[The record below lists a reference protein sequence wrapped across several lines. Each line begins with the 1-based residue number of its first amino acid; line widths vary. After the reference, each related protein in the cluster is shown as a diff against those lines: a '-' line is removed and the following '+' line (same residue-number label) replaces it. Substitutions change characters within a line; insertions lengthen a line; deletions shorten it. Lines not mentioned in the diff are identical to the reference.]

1 MSKPVKHDRNLFNLD
16 HTDSPDLEEVGGK
29 ALNLWH
35 LTQQE
40 FKVPPWFAI
49 CSRAYQAFLSFHD
62 LKPSIAKIL
71 KQVDMEQR
79 ESVIQA
85 SDKIQAL
92 IHDCELPKDL
102 GLEIGQVL
110 ANNFAPDTTF
120 AVRSS
125 AVSEDTAAASFAG
138 QMDSFLYQRG
148 VEQVCESI
156 RDCWASAFTE
166 RVLIYRHS
174 HQIPMFEERM
184 GVVVQE
190 MIAGDISGV
199 TFTAN
204 PMNGDWECMSI
215 SATYGLGEGI
225 VSGNVS
231 SDTYLYQARN
241 DSIECQVAAKEEWV
255 QFDDALGRGTKQIP
269 VALDDQNQQVFSDEK
284 LRELIPT
291 WKAIESYYGYPQDIE
306 WTLAQGELFIL
317 QSRPIT
323 TLETWPGIPRLWDN
337 SNIIESYSGV
347 TTPLT
352 FTFASEAYTMAYKQ
366 FCEIMG
372 VSQSVIQE
380 NDDLFPNM
388 IGLIRGRVY
397 YNLISWYRILALFP
411 GFQYNKAFMET
422 MMGVKEVERY
432 TPSENH
438 DVSFS
443 RKWGVLFPRLV
454 KLLLG
459 LVVNLYRIE
468 GRIKRFDENFREIYG
483 QHAKKNFDA
492 MSTDALVSLYL
503 ELKRKLLFNW
513 KPPLINDFYAMIFY
527 GVLQKL
533 VQKWVPDGGA
543 TLQNDLLCGEG
554 GIESTEPTHAIMRM
568 ALMIRKDEELKA
580 WFQKQDRDQ
589 LYQALQ
595 AQEDPA
601 FMELRDAVDDY
612 LDKYG
617 YRCMEELKLESLSL
631 NDDPGFLFS
640 LIGNYISMENMDLAG
655 MQARERQIRLDA
667 EKKVKQNLRGMKDW
681 IRKPLFSWVLKNARR
696 FVKNRENMRFN
707 RTKIFG
713 LVRDMF
719 NAVGRQFEAMHVL
732 ETSRDIYFLELNEI
746 IGFVNGTSTTPELA
760 KLAKLRKE
768 SFEGFSEQEPAEHF
782 ITYGP
787 VWVGNQFQAEQKED
801 DSEVEDGILKGVGCC
816 PGTLTA
822 QVKIV
827 RNSRDDVDLKGK
839 ILVADRTD
847 PGWVPLFPTARGLL
861 IERGSLLSHSAIV
874 ARELGIPTI
883 VGVRHLMTTLEDGQ
897 VVEMDGSTGRI
908 NYQPEPSATSGAD
921 DV

>member
-1 MSKPVKHDRNLFNLD
+1 MVKKMNDRTLFM
-16 HTDSPDLEEVGGK
+16 LEQTEDPQLQEIGGK
-29 ALNLWH
+29 ALNLWR
-35 LTQQE
+35 LTRQD
-40 FKVPPWFAI
+40 FKVPTWFAV
-49 CSRAYQAFLSFHD
+49 CASAYQQFLALHD
-62 LKPSIAKIL
+62 LKNSIGGIL
-71 KQVDMEQR
+71 KQVNMEKR

-85 SDKIQAL
+85 ADKIQTL
-92 IHDCELPKDL
+92 IGDCELPKEL
-102 GLEIGQVL
+102 SLKIGDYLSTQ
-110 ANNFAPDTTF
+110 FDPKTPF

-148 VEQVCESI
+148 VAQVCESI
-156 RDCWASAFTE
+156 KACWASAFTE

-174 HQIPMFEERM
+174 HQIPLFEERM

-190 MIAGDISGV
+190 MISGDISGV

-204 PMNGDWECMSI
+204 PMNGDWESMSI

-231 SDTYLYQARN
+231 SDTYFFHKRSGN
-241 DSIECQVAAKEEWV
+241 IESKIALKEELV
-255 QFDDALGRGTKQIP
+255 EYDDSLGRGTKQTA
-269 VALDDQNQQVFSDEK
+269 VALEQQKQQVLSDDQ
-284 LRELIPT
+284 LGELIPT
-291 WKAIESYYGYPQDIE
+291 WQAIESYYGYPQDIE
-306 WTLAQGELFIL
+306 WTVAGGQLYIL

-323 TLETWPGIPRLWDN
+323 TLETRPGIPRLWDN

-372 VSQSVIQE
+372 VSQEVILE

-411 GFQYNKAFMET
+411 GFQYNKAFMEV

-432 TPSENH
+432 TPVENR
-438 DVSFS
+438 DISFS
-443 RKWGVLFPRLV
+443 RKWGILFPRLL

-459 LVVNLYRIE
+459 LVVNLFRIE
-468 GRIKRFDENFREIYG
+468 GRIKRFDENFRNIYE
-483 QHAKKNFDA
+483 QHAKRDFDD
-492 MSTDALVSLYL
+492 MSADELIALYL

-513 KPPLINDFYAMIFY
+513 KPPLINDFFAMIFY

-533 VQKWVPDGGA
+533 VQKWAPDGGA

-568 ALMIRKDEELKA
+568 ALLIRSDEELKT
-580 WFQKQDRDQ
+580 WFLKQDRDT
-589 LYQALQ
+589 LYQTLQ
-595 AQEDPA
+595 AESKPTHK
-601 FMELRDAVDDY
+601 ELFHAVEDY

-640 LIGNYISMENMDLAG
+640 LIGNYLSMENMDLDG
-655 MQARERQIRLDA
+655 MQARERQIRVDA
-667 EKKVKQNLRGMKDW
+667 EQKVRKSLKGW
-681 IRKPLFSWVLKNARR
+681 HAWYRKPLFSWVLKNARR

-713 LVRDMF
+713 LVRDML
-719 NAVGRQFEAMHVL
+719 NSVGRHFEEMQVL
-732 ETSRDIYFLELNEI
+732 EQSRDIYYLELNEI

-760 KLAKLRKE
+760 KLAHLRKE
-768 SFEGFSEQEPAEHF
+768 AFSGFTQEEPAEHF

-787 VWVGNQFQAEQKED
+787 VWVGNKFQAEQRED
-801 DSEVEDGILKGVGCC
+801 DSPPEDGILKGVGCC

-822 QVKIV
+822 PVKIV

-897 VVEMDGSTGRI
+897 LVQMDGSTGRI
-908 NYQPEPSATSGAD
+908 NYQPDTPTESGAKD
-921 DV
+921 G